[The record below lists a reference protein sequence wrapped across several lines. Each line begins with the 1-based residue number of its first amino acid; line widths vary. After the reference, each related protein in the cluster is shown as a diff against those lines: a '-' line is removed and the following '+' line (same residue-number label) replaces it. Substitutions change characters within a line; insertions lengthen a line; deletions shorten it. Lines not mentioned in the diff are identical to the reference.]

1 MFWKGAE
8 MSHNSF
14 DRNRDELK
22 TIVACIEDAVD
33 DLDEWSVDNDD
44 EFGDE
49 VFKIKEILEDMK

>member
-1 MFWKGAE
+1 
-8 MSHNSF
+8 MSHNSY

-33 DLDEWSVDNDD
+33 DLDEWSVGNDD

-49 VFKIKEILEDMK
+49 VFKIKEILEDIK